1 MDKSQ
6 IRAFLEHAPFAVA
19 MFDRDMR
26 YISASRRWLVD
37 YGLVGPL
44 EGRSHYEIYPDAP
57 EHFRAIHRRAL
68 AGETLEAEADR
79 ILHADGS
86 VQWLRWRIC
95 PWRGP
100 AGEVAGVIVF
110 SQDIS
115 ELKDADEA
123 ARRNRLRL
131 QLALDAAS
139 MISFDWDIQRDEI
152 QRFQCADLGGRPQRD
167 GPARTIETVLAGVHD
182 DDKERFIANLHAAL
196 TSETGRYESEVRVK
210 RPCGGMSW
218 SLERGRVERDESGEP
233 VRLIGVAQD
242 ITERKAAEQALS
254 DASRRRDEFLAI
266 LSHELRNPLAPIRNA
281 VHVLKRRESA
291 LSMPDSDT
299 RRLIDILERQ
309 TDHLIRLV
317 DDLLEV
323 SRITAGKIE
332 LRKTLVDLGEV
343 VRQALQTS
351 APVIDQAGHR
361 LTVSVDERPMI
372 VEGDSVRLVQ
382 ALANLLINAAK
393 YTPPGGRIDLAAR
406 RNADVCEI
414 SVRDNGIG
422 ITAEMLPR
430 VFDLFTQSPSA
441 ELHTQGGVGVGLALV
456 RNLVEM
462 HGGTIEGSSEGQ
474 GCGAEFIMRLPLLAV
489 SPRIS
494 ERIVESAVSR
504 PREVQRVLVVDDAPE
519 VADILVM
526 LLESLGAEARAVY
539 SGAAALEVFSA
550 FRPDVAFIDIGMP
563 EMDGCETARKIRQT
577 PGGDKVALAALT
589 GWGREEDRKSAAQAG
604 FDRHFV
610 KPIRVEQIEA
620 MLAAKRAVRPES
632 RSREEL
638 GAV

>member
-1 MDKSQ
+1 MDRSQ

-19 MFDRDMR
+19 MFDREMR

-37 YGLVGPL
+37 YGLTGPL
-44 EGRSHYEIYPDAP
+44 EGRSHYEAYPDAP
-57 EHFRAIHRRAL
+57 EHFRSIYARAL
-68 AGETLEAEADR
+68 AGETLESEADR
-79 ILHADGS
+79 VVLVDGS

-100 AGEVAGVIVF
+100 AGEIAGVIVF
-110 SQDIS
+110 TQDIS
-115 ELKDADEA
+115 ELKEADEA

-152 QRFQCADLGGRPQRD
+152 KKSQSAEVSGRPQWD
-167 GPARTIETVLAGVHD
+167 GPAGTIETVLASVHD
-182 DDKERFIANLHAAL
+182 GDKEKFIANLHAAFA
-196 TSETGRYESEVRVK
+196 SETGRYESEIRVM
-210 RPCGGMSW
+210 RPCGEISW
-218 SLERGRVERDESGEP
+218 SLERGRVERDEFGEP

-254 DASRRRDEFLAI
+254 DANRRRDEFLAI

-281 VHVLKRRESA
+281 VHVLKRRESVQSA
-291 LSMPDSDT
+291 ADSDT
-299 RRLIDILERQ
+299 HRLIDILERQ

-332 LRKTLVDLGEV
+332 LRKTLVDIGEV

-351 APVIDQAGHR
+351 APVIDQARHR

-393 YTPPGGRIDLAAR
+393 YTPPGGCIDLAAR
-406 RNADVCEI
+406 GKADVCEI

-430 VFDLFTQSPSA
+430 VFDLFAQSPRA
-441 ELHTQGGVGVGLALV
+441 ELPTQGGVGVGLALV
-456 RNLVEM
+456 RSLVEM
-462 HGGTIEGSSEGQ
+462 HGGSIEGSSEGQ
-474 GCGAEFIMRLPLLAV
+474 GRGAEFIMRLPLLTV
-489 SPRIS
+489 SPRVS
-494 ERIVESAVSR
+494 ERIAESAASG

-550 FRPDVAFIDIGMP
+550 FQPEVAFIDIGMP
-563 EMDGCETARKIRQT
+563 EMDGCETARRIRQC

-589 GWGREEDRKSAAQAG
+589 GWGREADRKSAAQAG

-620 MLAAKRAVRPES
+620 MLAAKRTHCRET

>member
-1 MDKSQ
+1 M
-6 IRAFLEHAPFAVA
+6 
-19 MFDRDMR
+19 
-26 YISASRRWLVD
+26 D
-37 YGLVGPL
+37 YGLTGPL
-44 EGRSHYEIYPDAP
+44 EGRSHYEAYP
-57 EHFRAIHRRAL
+57 EGSEYFRSIHARAL
-68 AGETLEAEADR
+68 AGETLESEADR
-79 ILHADGS
+79 VVLADGS
-86 VQWLRWRIC
+86 IQWLRWRIC

-100 AGEVAGVIVF
+100 AGEIAGVIVF
-110 SQDIS
+110 TQDIS
-115 ELKDADEA
+115 ELKEADEA

-152 QRFQCADLGGRPQRD
+152 KKFQSAEVSGRPQWDR
-167 GPARTIETVLAGVHD
+167 PAGTIETVLASVHD
-182 DDKERFIANLHAAL
+182 EDKEKFIANLHAAFS
-196 TSETGRYESEVRVK
+196 SETGRYESEIRVM
-210 RPCGGMSW
+210 RPCGETCW
-218 SLERGRVERDESGEP
+218 SLERGRVERDEFGEP

-242 ITERKAAEQALS
+242 ITERKVAEQALS
-254 DASRRRDEFLAI
+254 DANRRRDEFLAI

-291 LSMPDSDT
+291 ADGDT
-299 RRLIDILERQ
+299 LRLIDILERQ

-332 LRKTLVDLGEV
+332 LRKTLVDIGEV

-351 APVIDQAGHR
+351 APVIDQARHR

-406 RNADVCEI
+406 GNANVCEI

-422 ITAEMLPR
+422 IAPEMLPR
-430 VFDLFTQSPSA
+430 VFDLFTQSPEA
-441 ELHTQGGVGVGLALV
+441 KLRTQGGVGVGLALV
-456 RNLVEM
+456 RRLVEM
-462 HGGTIEGSSEGQ
+462 HGGTIKGFSEGQ
-474 GCGAEFIMRLPLLAV
+474 GRGAEFIMRLPLVTV
-489 SPRIS
+489 SPRI
-494 ERIVESAVSR
+494 EARRTENTASR
-504 PREVQRVLVVDDAPE
+504 LRALQRVLVVDDAPE

-539 SGAAALEVFSA
+539 SGAAALELFSA

-563 EMDGCETARKIRQT
+563 EMDGCETARRIRQC
-577 PGGDKVALAALT
+577 PGGDKVTLAALT

-610 KPIRVEQIEA
+610 KPIRVEQIEE
-620 MLAAKRAVRPES
+620 MLAAKRTHSRES